1 MVYQC
6 PLELFAGKCYGVAD
20 LLHISGLLSSFVY
33 RLAARRA
40 PCLVPTG
47 ECDTVV
53 SRCSCVDSIYRV

>member
-6 PLELFAGKCYGVAD
+6 PLELFAGKCNGIAD
-20 LLHISGLLSSFVY
+20 LLHISGLLSGFS
-33 RLAARRA
+33 RGLAEKRT

-53 SRCSCVDSIYRV
+53 NRCSGVDSIYRV